1 MISSGLMIA
10 VLVVVAVAVVVTVIL
25 VRVLLLRR
33 RAGDD
38 RGIGVTLPSGAVLNP
53 SSADPQA
60 AYRQSAAP
68 AHAVPTP
75 TVPASDVPDASPS
88 GARPIPDDVVRLVSE
103 GRTAEAVTALM
114 TATGRQDPAWAQR
127 AVDSLSTMDLAAYF
141 ADGRAPGG
149 ATSSSSSSTTTSTSI
164 SWSSSASRRGSA
176 DPQSPGTTA
185 SSFSAKLPDEIIAL
199 VRQGRTA
206 EAEARIRSQLGI
218 GADQARHVV
227 ETIAKLPL

>member
-10 VLVVVAVAVVVTVIL
+10 VLVVVAVAVVATVIL
-25 VRVLLLRR
+25 VRVLLRR

-60 AYRQSAAP
+60 ADRQSAAT
-68 AHAVPTP
+68 AHAVPMP
-75 TVPASDVPDASPS
+75 TVPASDVPDASPT

-127 AVDSLSTMDLAAYF
+127 AVDSLSTMDLAAYL
-141 ADGRAPGG
+141 ADGRVPDG

-199 VRQGRTA
+199 VRQGRTV
-206 EAEARIRSQLGI
+206 EAEARIRSELGI

>member
-10 VLVVVAVAVVVTVIL
+10 VLVVVAIAVVVTVIL
-25 VRVLLLRR
+25 VRVLLRR

-60 AYRQSAAP
+60 ADRQSAAP
-68 AHAVPTP
+68 AHAGPMP
-75 TVPASDVPDASPS
+75 TVPAPDASPS

-127 AVDSLSTMDLAAYF
+127 AVDSLSTMDLAAYL
-141 ADGRAPGG
+141 ADGRVPDG

-227 ETIAKLPL
+227 ETIARLPL

>member
-10 VLVVVAVAVVVTVIL
+10 VLIVVTVAVVATVIL
-25 VRVLLLRR
+25 VRVLLRR

-53 SSADPQA
+53 SSADPQTTDPWT
-60 AYRQSAAP
+60 AAP
-68 AHAVPTP
+68 AHAVPMP
-75 TVPASDVPDASPS
+75 TSSASDVPDASPS

-127 AVDSLSTMDLAAYF
+127 AVDSLSTMDLDAYL
-141 ADGRAPGG
+141 ADGRVPDG
-149 ATSSSSSSTTTSTSI
+149 ATSSSSSSMTTSTSI

-185 SSFSAKLPDEIIAL
+185 SSFSAKLPDEIITL
-199 VRQGRTA
+199 VRQGRMA

-218 GADQARHVV
+218 DADQARHVV

>member
-10 VLVVVAVAVVVTVIL
+10 VLVVVAIAVVVTAIL
-25 VRVLLLRR
+25 VRVLLRR
-33 RAGDD
+33 RARDD

-53 SSADPQA
+53 SSADPQTA
-60 AYRQSAAP
+60 DRQSAAP
-68 AHAVPTP
+68 AHAGPMPTA
-75 TVPASDVPDASPS
+75 PAPDASPS

-127 AVDSLSTMDLAAYF
+127 AVDSLSTMDLAEYL
-141 ADGRAPGG
+141 ADGRVPDG

-199 VRQGRTA
+199 VRQGRTP

-227 ETIAKLPL
+227 ETIARLPL